1 MLFNSYNFLLCF
13 LPIVWLGFAAL
24 LKQHSKYIATY
35 LLIASLVFY
44 GFWDLKNFYV
54 LLPSVIFNYFIGS
67 QIAKKQ
73 NKLLFTFA
81 ICVNILALIYYKYF
95 YFLLSIFGVITAT
108 SSEINL
114 PLGISFFTF
123 TQITYLAD
131 IYKKKTTSANFT
143 SYSLFVN
150 YFPHLIAGPLIHHKD
165 MISQFK
171 WNKEATKNNQFYVI
185 GLGFLVFGIFK
196 KVVIADRLAMIA
208 DPTFLSVSNLSLV
221 DAWKGIL
228 AYTFQLYFDFSGYSD
243 MAIGIS
249 KLFHINMPAN
259 FNSPYKSTSIIDF
272 WRKWHMTLSSF
283 LKDYIYIPLGGSKH
297 GDFKKLRNVLI
308 VMLVCGIWHGSGY
321 TFLVW
326 GLWHG
331 FFLILNHA
339 WRIWAPTTF
348 KNDNFLWN
356 SIGWASTFL
365 IVVIGW
371 VFFKSPSLSIAS
383 QLLSKMFFGN
393 LNSFAFDKTWV
404 TITAA
409 FAFSV
414 LGPNTQEIFEQE
426 SEKNSS
432 RWFLW
437 KPNFFWAIILACMLS
452 FAIAR
457 IQPMSPFLYWQF

>member
-24 LKQHSKYIATY
+24 LKQNSKYIATY

-54 LLPSVIFNYFIGS
+54 LLPSVIFNYFIGC
-67 QIAKKQ
+67 QIAEKQ
-73 NKLLFTFA
+73 NKLLFAFA
-81 ICVNILALIYYKYF
+81 ICLNILALIYYKYF
-95 YFLLSIFGVITAT
+95 YFLLSIFGVTTAT
-108 SSEINL
+108 SLKINL

-131 IYKKKTTSANFT
+131 IYKKRTTSANFT

-165 MISQFK
+165 MISQFR
-171 WNKEATKNNQFYVI
+171 WNKESTKNNQFYVI
-185 GLGFLVFGIFK
+185 GLGFLVFGLFK

-249 KLFHINMPAN
+249 KLFHINMPIN
-259 FNSPYKSTSIIDF
+259 FNSPYKSSSIIDF

-297 GDFKKLRNVLI
+297 GNFKKLRNILI

-339 WRIWAPTTF
+339 WRIWTPINF
-348 KNDNFLWN
+348 KNNNFWWN
-356 SIGWASTFL
+356 STGWASTFL
-365 IVVIGW
+365 IVVLGW
-371 VFFKSPSLSIAS
+371 VFFKSPSLSIAL

-393 LNSFAFDKTWV
+393 LNSFAFDKNWV

-426 SEKNSS
+426 NKKNSS

-437 KPNFFWAIILACMLS
+437 RPNFFWIIILACMLS
-452 FAIAR
+452 FAIER